1 MKKLLIPL
9 LLIVVFSPLSL
20 ARASLLKEDQTL
32 TVTGIGVVETAPDT
46 AAVRLGVEVLR
57 KTAQEAQT
65 DNAGIMQ
72 KVISAMEKLNISKD
86 RIATSNFNIW
96 PELKYESN
104 QAAKLVGYRCSDQ
117 ITITLDDVKLVS
129 KVIDS
134 GITAG
139 ATSISG
145 IQFSKKD
152 DLEAKKTALEKAV
165 KEAQAKA
172 QALAAAAGR
181 KIKSIKNIVESNAV
195 LIVPENDLAIR
206 SMATNSGVTATPI
219 SSGMVEIRG
228 GVTINYII
236 E

>member
-9 LLIVVFSPLSL
+9 RLIVVFSPLSL